1 VWCTENTDASSY
13 KKRSPSTLSATET
26 KHLEDMERDQC
37 LQHLKGL
44 STVFAGPLVQQKIWP
59 LYFETKEAAGK
70 AMQNGYKDLWS
81 TFIIAAS
88 SSSEI
93 RRVAAVRFLHLS

>member
-1 VWCTENTDASSY
+1 VHRKYRCKQLQKEITFNTFSNRN
-13 KKRSPSTLSATET
+13 KTFGRHGEGP
-26 KHLEDMERDQC
+26 MF
-37 LQHLKGL
+37 QHLKGL

-81 TFIIAAS
+81 TFIIAVS

>member
-1 VWCTENTDASSY
+1 
-13 KKRSPSTLSATET
+13 
-26 KHLEDMERDQC
+26 MF
-37 LQHLKGL
+37 QHLKGL

-81 TFIIAAS
+81 TFIIAVS

>member
-1 VWCTENTDASSY
+1 M
-13 KKRSPSTLSATET
+13 LSATET
-26 KHLEDMERDQC
+26 RHLEDMERDQC
-37 LQHLKGL
+37 LQHLRGL
-44 STVFAGPLVQQKIWP
+44 STVFAGPLVQQRIWP

-81 TFIIAAS
+81 TFIIAVS

-93 RRVAAVRFLHLS
+93 RRVAAVRFLHLSWKILIRRFKAKT